1 MREVYKDLLSK
12 KEVRVLVSRTDKIG
26 DVILTLPLIN
36 EIKRLI
42 PKSRITFLISDR
54 LENLIEGYRDIDD
67 VVYYEKFEGQ
77 KEFIDFIEVNKFD
90 IAISVFPRSE
100 IASAFYRSKI
110 RVRVGTAYRWYS
122 FLYNYRIKEHR
133 KYSEKHESDYNL
145 NLLKFL
151 TDDISYEKKFYFTY
165 TDNEFHLLQ
174 NKLTS
179 AGFDINS
186 KFLIIHP
193 GSKGSAYDLPLEK
206 LLDLS
211 SKINNRHEDFI
222 IVITGSEQDRELA
235 YKFADEGGGVFNAAG
250 MLNLRELMILIDKC
264 SLFISNSTGPIHIAG
279 ALNKII
285 VGFYPNSAPM
295 NSERWGP
302 LSNNALIIRPDDG
315 DDMNKINTDE
325 VLEKISR
332 LLE

>member
-12 KEVRVLVSRTDKIG
+12 KEVKVLVSRTDKIG
-26 DVILTLPLIN
+26 DVILSLPLIN

-42 PKSRITFLISDR
+42 PKSRITFLISNR
-54 LENLIEGYRDIDD
+54 LENLIEGYRDIDS
-67 VVYYEKFEGQ
+67 VVYFEKFEGQ
-77 KEFIDFIEVNKFD
+77 KEFIDFLEAGKFD
-90 IAISVFPRSE
+90 AAISVFPRSE

-110 RVRVGTAYRWYS
+110 RIRVGTSYRWYS
-122 FLYNYRIKEHR
+122 FLFNYRIKEHR

-165 TDNEFHLLQ
+165 TDTEFQALQ
-174 NKLTS
+174 NKLAS

-193 GSKGSAYDLPLEK
+193 GSKGSAYDLPVEK
-206 LLDLS
+206 MIDLS
-211 SKINNRHEDFI
+211 SKINNRHEDYI
-222 IVITGSEQDRELA
+222 VVITGSENEKELA
-235 YKFADEGGGVFNAAG
+235 DKFADERGGVFNAAG
-250 MLNLRELMILIDKC
+250 LINLRELMILIDKC

-279 ALNKII
+279 ALNKSIA
-285 VGFYPNSAPM
+285 GFYPNSAPM

-315 DDMNKINTDE
+315 DDMDKINTDE